1 MTRDSLL
8 LLGRRAIDAREV
20 LAVHAERLA
29 DRAGVGDVAVATYDH
44 EPVCDLR
51 DQLTSVASDAVYA
64 VPMVA
69 AHDHATIDG
78 VPAALSYVD
87 GDVTYCEPPGT
98 SPAMTEILAE
108 RAASRIAPGPDA
120 SLILVGFGSSSRP
133 YQRQAVE
140 YHAARLRE
148 RSAYGDVLTC
158 YLLQNPTV
166 ECVRYN
172 VSTDRAV
179 AVPLFLARSSATENR
194 IPAELEL
201 DRGGIEYADPVGEH
215 PRLTDAVH
223 AEFAR
228 QRALATDAAGENR
241 SFEADLAASC
251 KPVAADGEGPRE

>member
-8 LLGRRAIDAREV
+8 LLGRRAVDTREV

-29 DRAGVGDVAVATYDH
+29 DRADVDDVTVATYGH
-44 EPVCDLR
+44 EPVRDLR
-51 DQLTSVASDAVYA
+51 DQFAAVDGDGVYA
-64 VPMVA
+64 VPMAV
-69 AHDHATIDG
+69 AHDHATVDG

-98 SPAMTEILAE
+98 SPAVTAVLAE
-108 RAASRIAPGPDA
+108 RAATQVAPGPDA

-148 RSAYGDVLTC
+148 RSAFGEVLTC

-179 AVPLFLARSSATENR
+179 AVPLFLSHSAATDER
-194 IPAELEL
+194 IPTELEL
-201 DRGGIEYADPVGEH
+201 DRGGIAYADPVGTH

-223 AEFAR
+223 AEFVK
-228 QRALATDAAGENR
+228 QRALGTATADEHP
-241 SFEADLAASC
+241 SFEAGLAASR
-251 KPVAADGEGPRE
+251 KPVAADGEGPLE